1 MAKGLLQS
9 LLPNVGQMCVIILIG
24 YLSSRSK
31 LVTPQNIVGMS
42 RFVGTFCLPAMLF
55 KALVRRVI

>member
-1 MAKGLLQS
+1 MTNGLLQEF
-9 LLPNVGQMCVIILIG
+9 LPAVGQMAMTLLLG

-31 LVTPQNIVGMS
+31 LVTPASIAGMS

-55 KALVRRVI
+55 NNLVS